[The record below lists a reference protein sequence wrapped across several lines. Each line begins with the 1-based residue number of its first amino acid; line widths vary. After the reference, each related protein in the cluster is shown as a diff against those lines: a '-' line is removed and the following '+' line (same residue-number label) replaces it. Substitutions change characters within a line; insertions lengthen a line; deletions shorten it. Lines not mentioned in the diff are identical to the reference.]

1 MEYEL
6 LEDQAVIQMRED
18 CDLDQDCVRG
28 DGKKWLDSGYM
39 LREELVGFHDGVNE
53 RKK

>member
-6 LEDQAVIQMRED
+6 LEDKAVIQIRED

-28 DGKKWLDSGYM
+28 DGKKWLDFGYM